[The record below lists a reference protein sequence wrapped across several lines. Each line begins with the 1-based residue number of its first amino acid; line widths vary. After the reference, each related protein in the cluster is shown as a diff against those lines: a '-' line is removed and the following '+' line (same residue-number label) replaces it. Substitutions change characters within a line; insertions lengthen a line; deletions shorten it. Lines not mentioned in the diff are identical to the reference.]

1 AADRES
7 CVEMIEEESE
17 RLARIVDQIL
27 VTGRMDGGDIV
38 LDEAP
43 CDLSGLAASVIE
55 SAEVQQ
61 PKGIDFALVVAPDL
75 PVVRCDE
82 SKLRQV
88 LVNLVENAVKYSP
101 GGGTVEVRLAS
112 ENGTARI
119 AVRDTGLG
127 IPPGDRERIFEKF
140 FRLDPALARG
150 VGGTGLGLYIVHE
163 LVERMGGS
171 VHLESRLGEGSTF
184 EVVLPV

>member
-1 AADRES
+1 MRPARLRRTDVEISAADRES
-7 CVEMIEEESE
+7 FVEIEEESE
-17 RLARIVDQIL
+17 
-27 VTGRMDGGDIV
+27 
-38 LDEAP
+38 
-43 CDLSGLAASVIE
+43 
-55 SAEVQQ
+55 
-61 PKGIDFALVVAPDL
+61 
-75 PVVRCDE
+75 
-82 SKLRQV
+82 
-88 LVNLVENAVKYSP
+88 
-101 GGGTVEVRLAS
+101 
-112 ENGTARI
+112 RI

-150 VGGTGLGLYIVHE
+150 VGGTSLGLYIVHE